1 MPRKKTFQWHAD
13 GETDAA
19 DTPSRSARKRQS
31 TALQKLGEQLT
42 QLDASARAALP
53 LSADLAEALRL
64 YDRIRDKEGRRRQLQ
79 YIGRLMREIDAGP
92 LEAALA
98 ARTAAHQADTA
109 LLHRAEQWR
118 AALLDAADPARTMER
133 LGERR
138 EFAGRLR
145 LIPFSSVGGTGL
157 LLAVR
162 PDRITIDGAAED
174 NILIAVTPNSLS
186 AFGAY
191 HAIY

>member
-1 MPRKKTFQWHAD
+1 MPRKKTYQWHAD
-13 GETDAA
+13 AETEASDA
-19 DTPSRSARKRQS
+19 PSRSAKKRQS

-92 LEAALA
+92 IEEALA

-109 LLHRAEQWR
+109 LLHRAE
-118 AALLDAADPARTMER
+118 
-133 LGERR
+133 
-138 EFAGRLR
+138 
-145 LIPFSSVGGTGL
+145 
-157 LLAVR
+157 
-162 PDRITIDGAAED
+162 
-174 NILIAVTPNSLS
+174 
-186 AFGAY
+186 
-191 HAIY
+191 

>member
-1 MPRKKTFQWHAD
+1 MPRKKTYQWHAD
-13 GETDAA
+13 AETEASDA
-19 DTPSRSARKRQS
+19 PSRSAKKRQS

-92 LEAALA
+92 IEEALA

-118 AALLDAADPARTMER
+118 AALLDAEPDRLRALLVRCLPAADAACLDALEQTARAAREEDPA
-133 LGERR
+133 GAPHARR
-138 EFAGRLR
+138 ALFRE
-145 LIPFSSVGGTGL
+145 
-157 LLAVR
+157 LLA
-162 PDRITIDGAAED
+162 
-174 NILIAVTPNSLS
+174 
-186 AFGAY
+186 
-191 HAIY
+191 AIKKFNKKDK

>member
-118 AALLDAADPARTMER
+118 AALLDAAPDQLRDLLRRCLPAAGDATLAALER
-133 LGERR
+133 ATLAAREENPAGPPHARR
-138 EFAGRLR
+138 ALFRELM
-145 LIPFSSVGGTGL
+145 
-157 LLAVR
+157 
-162 PDRITIDGAAED
+162 AAMKK
-174 NILIAVTPNSLS
+174 A
-186 AFGAY
+186 
-191 HAIY
+191 